1 MAIPSPYDIAMRRL
15 RENAKQTG
23 IYQGLVKPFV
33 DLSDAMEDP
42 SAYVVQDPE
51 STQYGRLNS
60 AGMGM
65 AGGLAN
71 AGMMGAGV
79 QSGPGLGMGARVPGG
94 GMSGGVRR
102 IRLPDGTVTEVPV
115 GSVVPRSPYTVGEST
130 VNPLAEQVAALDR
143 NQFTRL
149 NNPVPPPPS
158 QPARWSISPDAPQQS
173 VVPDLPRPNAPEA
186 PGTFGVRS
194 APELPPTAIPPQPI
208 PASARRGIPAAEPP
222 PAPREVDFD
231 SLRRGWEWGPEAAA
245 GRTLDD
251 ANLNSAFRDLGRGT
265 TSRTGG
271 MVASPYEA
279 AKAVASEAAGA
290 VARSPL
296 TKPALTAALL
306 TAGGGLGMSLAD
318 RAMEGH
324 ARESAKRA
332 GAQQKPADGVQ
343 SPWPEYGPPMSAMG
357 QMPSKGKPGAGAG
370 AGGFSTGLAGS
381 GSSAQPVGGMAGA
394 QGAPADGGP
403 DARRVGPDHYEVI
416 QRSQDMGDEYARVF
430 AHVKREARK
439 QAFASAQG
447 GGPNFSVM
455 RDPAY
460 NRVYLLTAGGDEF
473 EFDLGKPSD
482 QQEFARMARHTGM
495 SPDQLMAAAEMAG
508 RPLYDVYSPMRS
520 PESMQT
526 AGRFDPRQI
535 LANPPQDPNVAK
547 AMLDRM
553 F

>member
-79 QSGPGLGMGARVPGG
+79 QSGPGLGMGARLPGPG
-94 GMSGGVRR
+94 AAAEGMMARAGRAADDLGPPREYIGAANEMRPTAQVREPL
-102 IRLPDGTVTEVPV
+102 RLPPPDAASPGSAPIHWQSPSPRPGPV
-115 GSVVPRSPYTVGEST
+115 SAPPGPVKSPYTE
-130 VNPLAEQVAALDR
+130 
-143 NQFTRL
+143 
-149 NNPVPPPPS
+149 
-158 QPARWSISPDAPQQS
+158 
-173 VVPDLPRPNAPEA
+173 
-186 PGTFGVRS
+186 
-194 APELPPTAIPPQPI
+194 
-208 PASARRGIPAAEPP
+208 
-222 PAPREVDFD
+222 
-231 SLRRGWEWGPEAAA
+231 
-245 GRTLDD
+245 
-251 ANLNSAFRDLGRGT
+251 
-265 TSRTGG
+265 
-271 MVASPYEA
+271 
-279 AKAVASEAAGA
+279 
-290 VARSPL
+290 
-296 TKPALTAALL
+296 PALTGALL
-306 TAGGGLGMSLAD
+306 TAGGGVGMSLAD

-332 GAQQKPADGVQ
+332 SAQQKPSDGVQ

-357 QMPSKGKPGAGAG
+357 QMPSKGKPRAGAG

-381 GSSAQPVGGMAGA
+381 SASAQPVGGMAGA

-430 AHVKREARK
+430 AHAKREARK

-535 LANPPQDPNVAK
+535 LNNPPQDPNVAK